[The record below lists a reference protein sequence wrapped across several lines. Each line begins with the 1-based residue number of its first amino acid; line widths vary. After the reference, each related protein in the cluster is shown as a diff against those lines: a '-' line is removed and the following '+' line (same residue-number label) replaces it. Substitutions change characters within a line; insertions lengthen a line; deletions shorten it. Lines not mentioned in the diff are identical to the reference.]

1 MLSKKHFEYITEY
14 FQSISIANQL
24 LQKRSFIFVPP
35 KRGNA
40 SKIFASLDQIFRK

>member
-1 MLSKKHFEYITEY
+1 MFSKKHFEYITEY
-14 FQSISIANQL
+14 FQSISITNQL
-24 LQKRSFIFVPP
+24 LQKSFIFVPP